1 VCRKALMSRPPVHPA
16 TAVRVPRRS
25 TRHLQ
30 PALTGQTDQ
39 GIDVC
44 HHRRAGKRRSWQCP
58 KNATGCPDGAP
69 RPQRDTTFQ
78 CQALERPYE
87 QVVNQAR
94 LHSQDNGYL
103 RLSCAPLPPSS
114 QVNTKAPR
122 IPPLVTKG
130 VSSPAGNWTVV
141 PSLHV
146 ATTLLTT
153 PR

>member
-1 VCRKALMSRPPVHPA
+1 VHPA
-16 TAVRVPRRS
+16 VVVARETQ
-25 TRHLQ
+25 LL
-30 PALTGQTDQ
+30 PAMIGQAGQ

-44 HHRRAGKRRSWQCP
+44 HQRSAGKTDHGNVQGVQQAILMAR
-58 KNATGCPDGAP
+58 PDHEET
-69 RPQRDTTFQ
+69 QRFS
-78 CQALERPYE
+78 AKPLERPYE

-94 LHSQDNGYL
+94 LRSQDNGYL

-114 QVNTKAPR
+114 QVNTKAPQ

-141 PSLHV
+141 PSLHI